1 MVRLREF
8 LERSLGFLEREEED
22 EIWESVLHFSR
33 DNFKNIKKNIY
44 LHNSW

>member
-8 LERSLGFLEREEED
+8 FREKFRFLEREEED

-33 DNFKNIKKNIY
+33 DNFKNIKKIY
-44 LHNSW
+44 ISP